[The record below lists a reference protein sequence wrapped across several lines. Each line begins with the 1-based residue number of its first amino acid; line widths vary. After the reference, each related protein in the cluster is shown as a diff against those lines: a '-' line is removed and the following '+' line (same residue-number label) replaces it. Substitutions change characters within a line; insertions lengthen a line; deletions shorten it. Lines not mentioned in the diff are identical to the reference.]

1 MKIYYSFDTN
11 RMMTEEEA
19 MKYVEEEILDD
30 DYAIWEFIVG
40 YYPYKDIIDN
50 LYYDFLKI
58 VVEKMIKKRLEN
70 PDYFLVREFPD

>member
-19 MKYVEEEILDD
+19 MKYVKEEILDD

-40 YYPYKDIIDN
+40 YCSYKDIIEN
-50 LYYDFLKI
+50 LSQDFLKD
-58 VVEKMIKKRLEN
+58 VKDKLIKRQLEN
-70 PDYFLVREFPD
+70 PDYFLAREFPD